1 MSTIV
6 TRAGKGSPLSHNQ
19 ADANW
24 TNLNTDKLE
33 KDGSIALT
41 GDLAAGTNKI
51 TGLGDP
57 TAAQDAATKNYVD
70 TNGGNPFDQDLNTTD
85 DVEFAE
91 VTAAEFIGPLR
102 GPILIKASAGEAL
115 TKGDA
120 VYISGISGNKPVVSL
135 ADADVAGKMP
145 AVGLA
150 NATVSS
156 SADVDV
162 LAFGQIT
169 NIDTTQNIGGTWAEG
184 DSLYVNTVAGQLTKT
199 QPSGETGLVQKIAK
213 IEKVHASTGL
223 LLIQGAG
230 RTNATP
236 NLNDGNIF
244 IGDASNYVSTT
255 PFAISL
261 DATPELGGDLG
272 TGSNRIT
279 STGDVLIDK
288 TLMDQTHA
296 DYSLT
301 IDNQNNS
308 GLGLRIKAGNSD
320 SGTYGSLAVLSVSDK
335 DNDNK
340 FIVKASGEVVSYYNH
355 TIKDVLIS
363 DSSISTL
370 NTGDNLNI
378 TTNAGTL
385 SLNSLNWPAADGTSG
400 QILQTNGSGQLSF
413 VTNSGGSG
421 IAAVVDDTTPQLGG
435 TLDQNGQNID
445 DASRNYQIIG
455 APADPTSSGFDAF
468 GNSAGRAHGPA
479 TVSVLTSN
487 QSDRVYQNVRAAS
500 QTLSANISGGTA
512 GGRIRQNFTEGN
524 LITDGNDLT
533 TTGFGRGHH
542 ALWLTGQVSND
553 HASDAST
560 VTEST
565 TLSVI
570 PQYTGNQA
578 LTMSNGHGVA
588 VQAFCESNNSTVSSF
603 IGYMYEH
610 PFGLSGTALD
620 NFTTTNHWSFK
631 STSSTA
637 KLQND
642 GPAILS
648 GLNYPTSDGSA
659 DQVLKTDGSG
669 NLTFATVSGSSFT
682 GDLNGNDLTD
692 SSQDI
697 TIKPT
702 GSTQAELKLLD
713 TGNDS
718 MKLQLVGI
726 NTDAVG
732 GQIDAVD
739 QTGARANMSF
749 TAKQTDFDSNGGS
762 VRFKTNATS
771 ETIRFLP
778 AQGAA
783 SANDLEISSDGLGSI
798 SVISNGNVSFGT
810 AAAQVSMP
818 GGTQR
823 IQLNKLVE
831 MPLYTTTERNALGTV
846 TQGSVLFN
854 TTTDKLQVYAN
865 GAWVDLH

>member
-6 TRAGKGSPLSHNQ
+6 TRAGKGSPLSHNE

-41 GDLAAGTNKI
+41 GDLALGTNKV
-51 TGLGDP
+51 TGVGDP
-57 TAAQDAATKNYVD
+57 TAAQDAATKTYVD
-70 TNGGNPFDQDLNTTD
+70 TADATKLPLAGGAMSGAITTASGNLIVDPATQILEVKGNGSSVEGQIQLNCH
-85 DVEFAE
+85 ANSHGQ
-91 VTAAEFIGPLR
+91 I
-102 GPILIKASAGEAL
+102 IKAQPHSAG
-115 TKGDA
+115 
-120 VYISGISGNKPVVSL
+120 
-135 ADADVAGKMP
+135 
-145 AVGLA
+145 
-150 NATVSS
+150 
-156 SADVDV
+156 
-162 LAFGQIT
+162 IT
-169 NIDTTQNIGGTWAEG
+169 NTMLLPTGASSTLVSEVSASAFTNKTGNISQWTNDSNYLLNIVEDTTPQLGGTL
-184 DSLYVNTVAGQLTKT
+184 DTNNNTV
-199 QPSGETGLVQKIAK
+199 
-213 IEKVHASTGL
+213 
-223 LLIQGAG
+223 
-230 RTNATP
+230 TNA
-236 NLNDGNIF
+236 L
-244 IGDASNYVSTT
+244 
-255 PFAISL
+255 
-261 DATPELGGDLG
+261 
-272 TGSNRIT
+272 
-279 STGDVLIDK
+279 GDVKINK
-288 TLMDQTHA
+288 TLMDQTHS

-301 IDNQNNS
+301 IVNDDNS

-320 SGTYGSLAVLSVSDK
+320 SGTYGSLAILSVADK
-335 DNDNK
+335 SNDNK

-370 NTGDNLNI
+370 NNGDNLNI

-435 TLDQNGQNID
+435 TLDQNGQNIT

-468 GNSAGRAHGPA
+468 GGTNAGRAHGPA
-479 TVSVLTSN
+479 TVSVIDTN
-487 QSDRVYQNVRAAS
+487 QSDRIYTNIRAAS
-500 QTLSANISGGTA
+500 VQLDADQSGN
-512 GGRIRQNFTEGN
+512 GGRIRHNFTEGN
-524 LITDGNDLT
+524 LITDGFDLT
-533 TTGFGRGHH
+533 ASGFGSGHH
-542 ALWLTGQVSND
+542 GQWMTSNVSNN
-553 HASDAST
+553 HASNAAT
-560 VTEST
+560 VTDSN
-565 TLSVI
+565 TLSIV
-570 PQYTGNQA
+570 PQYTGSQT
-578 LTMSNGHGVA
+578 LTVTNGVGVS
-588 VQAFCESNNSTVSSF
+588 VQAYKQSASQTVTDF
-603 IGYMYEH
+603 IGYQYEN
-610 PFGLSGTALD
+610 PIGNATNFGSS
-620 NFTTTNHWSFK
+620 NHWSFK
-631 STSSTA
+631 SNSSTA

-669 NLTFATVSGSSFT
+669 NLSFATVSGSSFN
-682 GDLNGNDLTD
+682 GNLAGNDLTD
-692 SSQDI
+692 STQDI

-702 GSTQAELKLLD
+702 GSTQAELKILD

-718 MKLQLVGI
+718 MKLQLIGI

-732 GQIDAVD
+732 GQIDAID
-739 QTGARANMSF
+739 QTGARANITF
-749 TAKQTDFDSNGGS
+749 TGKQTDFDSNGGS

-798 SVISNGNVSFGT
+798 NVISNGNVSFGT

-865 GAWVDLH
+865 GAWVNLH